1 MGFADELAEFR
12 AAHPEVME
20 AEVFVIDLNG
30 MARGKLVPIGALD
43 KLAARG
49 MKLPSSTPGLDIFGE
64 DVYEAALAVQ
74 TGDPDG
80 PMDPVPGSLGLM
92 TWAERPTAQVQGT
105 IRQPDGSLSAFDPR
119 NVLQQVVTR
128 VRASGVQPVMALEQE
143 FFLIDPTEPL
153 PPVNP
158 VTGERMV
165 MGQVYDLDIG
175 RAFAR
180 LLADIADAARALG
193 AETEAL
199 VTEFGYG
206 QFEVNLIHVDDPLV
220 AADQVIALRRAIR
233 GVARQHGLDATFM
246 AKPYGD
252 TVGSGLHLH
261 LSLWDGDNNIFAATN
276 GMPNPPMRHA
286 IAGCLD
292 HLADAML
299 IFAPHLN
306 SYRRFLP
313 NSLAPAEA
321 HWAMDHRGTA
331 LRVPETA
338 GKGARIE
345 HRVAGADANPYLVVA
360 AVLAAA
366 MSGLALGEEPP
377 APVEGELAPGMGGSL
392 PLEWGAAEKTFSA
405 SEFVRDWLGPDI
417 QHVFGAMK
425 RQERGTLLAR
435 ITDVEREVYLRRA

>member
-20 AEVFVIDLNG
+20 AEVFIIDLNG

-43 KLAARG
+43 KLAAGG

-80 PMDPVPGSLGLM
+80 PMDPAPGSLGLM

-105 IRQPDGSLSAFDPR
+105 IRQPDCSVSAFDPR
-119 NVLQQVVTR
+119 NTLQRVVTR
-128 VRASGVQPVMALEQE
+128 VQASGIQPVMALEQE

-153 PPVNP
+153 PPLNP

-175 RAFAR
+175 RAFAP

-206 QFEVNLIHVDDPLV
+206 QFEVNLLHVDDPLA

-233 GVARQHGLDATFM
+233 GVARRHGLDATFM

-261 LSLWDGDNNIFAATN
+261 LSLWDGDRNIFTADN
-276 GMPNPPMRHA
+276 GAPNVIMQHA
-286 IAGCLD
+286 IAGCLN
-292 HLADAML
+292 HMAESML

-366 MSGLALGEEPP
+366 ASGLALGEEPP
-377 APVEGELAPGMGGSL
+377 AQVGGELAPGMGGAL
-392 PLEWGAAEKTFSA
+392 PLEWGAAEKAFSA
-405 SEFVRDWLGPDI
+405 SEFVQDWLGSDI

-425 RQERGTLLAR
+425 RQERGSLLAR
-435 ITDVEREVYLRRA
+435 ITDVERDVYLRRA